1 MPRPT
6 NAEKEQN
13 LLSEVKECYRRSVTA
28 ESENRELALEDIRF
42 VDEEGAQW
50 DDKTRENRGKR
61 PCYSFDRTSIAIDQV
76 KGDQRQNTPQIK
88 VLPIDNKSDRKK
100 AEIFEGLIR
109 AIERN
114 SSARTAYNTGF
125 DFALKGGFGA
135 WRVYPKYVEGS
146 FDQELCIGRIE
157 NPFTVHFDPSAKDF
171 LKRDAE
177 WVLITER
184 INKDVHDAQYPGVDA
199 SDLDL
204 SQHDHDWLNDKEVR
218 VAEYYK
224 RMRRKKTIALLD
236 DGRVIDYDTIKVIE
250 DELRDPPPGS
260 GIKPIRVKLDKHG
273 KKMIREADTTFIRWW
288 KLSGAGVIEGPIDYE
303 WKYIPVVPCYGR
315 VTNIEGK
322 RKYRGLVR
330 KAKDPQK
337 AYNGA
342 RTAEIEA
349 VAMVPRSPYII
360 IPSQIK
366 GFENQWREANAK
378 NPLFL
383 YYNQVQNAPNG
394 GKPTRE
400 PMPDIPQAL
409 IALSAQAADDIKAS
423 TGKFGPSLGEPQAGE
438 LPGAIR
444 QRNTEGDVSSY
455 EFIDNLAE
463 SIKYTGEILV
473 DMIPPV
479 YDGERTVRILGI
491 DGKEAFEEINQRGP
505 DDKLINDL
513 SQGRYDVTV
522 DTGPAYTTQRQQ
534 AADFLLKFAS
544 TSDPVKQIASDL
556 IAKSLDFVG
565 ADELERRLRIPLIQQ
580 GIIPPD
586 QLTEDEKA
594 MLPQGPPPP
603 DPTEQAL
610 LGKLQ
615 ADAAKS
621 QAQAQKAQIDTA
633 NAAIDAQMKPQELQ
647 KLVAETVGQMLQ
659 NMQLAGEIGIDPRT
673 GQMTL
678 MKYVNGGNELAMQPR
693 RAMRTIDATVVQ

>member
-6 NAEKEQN
+6 NAETSAK
-13 LLSEVKECYRRSVTA
+13 LLVEVKDNYSRSISADGT
-28 ESENRELALEDIRF
+28 NRELALEDIRF

-50 DDKTRENRGKR
+50 DSEVRKARGSR

-76 KGDQRQNTPQIK
+76 KGDQRQNSPQIK
-88 VLPIDNKSDRKK
+88 ILPIDSKSDRKK

-114 SSARTAYNTGF
+114 SSAKTAYNTGF

-135 WRVYPKYVEGS
+135 WRVYPKYVDDS

-157 NPFTVHFDPSAKDF
+157 NPFTVHFDPSAKDY
-171 LKRDAE
+171 LKRDSE
-177 WVLITER
+177 WALVTER
-184 INKDVHDAQYPGVDA
+184 ISKDLHDAQYKDIQG

-204 SQHDHDWLNDKEVR
+204 SQHDHDWINDKEVR

-224 RMRRKKTIALLD
+224 RMRRKKTLALLD

-250 DELRDPPPGS
+250 QELRDPPPGS
-260 GIKPIRVKLDKHG
+260 GIKPIRVL
-273 KKMIREADTTFIRWW
+273 KKREADTTYVRWW
-288 KLSGAGVIEGPIDYE
+288 KLSGAGIIDGPIDYE
-303 WKYIPVVPCYGR
+303 WKYIPIIPIYGR

-349 VAMVPRSPYII
+349 VAMVPRSPYMVT
-360 IPSQIK
+360 PAQVK
-366 GFENQWREANAK
+366 GYENSWREANAK

-383 YYNQVQNAPNG
+383 YYNAVKDLPGG

-400 PMPDIPQAL
+400 AMPDIPNAL
-409 IALSAQAADDIKAS
+409 IALSQQAADDIKAS
-423 TGKFGPSLGEPQAGE
+423 TGKFGPSLGEPQANE

-473 DMIPPV
+473 DMIPKV
-479 YDGERTVRILGI
+479 YDGERVVRILGI
-491 DGKEAFEEINQRGP
+491 DGKEAFENINQRGQ
-505 DDKLINDL
+505 DGKLINDL
-513 SQGRYDVTV
+513 SQGRYDVAV
-522 DTGPAYTTQRQQ
+522 DVGPAYTTQRQQ
-534 AADFLLKFAS
+534 AADYLLKFAS
-544 TSDPVKQIASDL
+544 TSEAVKNMASDL
-556 IAKSLDFVG
+556 IAKSLDFKG

-580 GIIPPD
+580 GVIPPD
-586 QLTEDEKA
+586 QMTDEEKA
-594 MLPQGPPPP
+594 MQPQGPPPP
-603 DPTEQAL
+603 DPMQEAL
-610 LGKLQ
+610 ASKLN
-615 ADAAKS
+615 AEAARA
-621 QAQAQKAQIDTA
+621 QAQAQQTQVNTA
-633 NAAIDAQMKPQELQ
+633 TASIDAKMKPQELQ
-647 KLVAETVGQMLQ
+647 KLIAETIFQQLQ
-659 NMQLAGEIGIDPRT
+659 NMQLAGEISVDPRT
-673 GQMTL
+673 GRLQL
-678 MKYVNGGNELAMQPR
+678 MKYMQGGNELSQPR
-693 RAMRTIDATVVQ
+693 ERQRIQSRV

>member
-6 NAEKEQN
+6 NAETSAK
-13 LLSEVKECYRRSVTA
+13 LLVEVKDNYSRSISADGT
-28 ESENRELALEDIRF
+28 NRELALEDIRF

-50 DDKTRENRGKR
+50 DSEVRKARGSR

-88 VLPIDNKSDRKK
+88 ILPIDSKSDRKK

-114 SSARTAYNTGF
+114 SSAKTAYNTGF

-135 WRVYPKYVEGS
+135 WRVYPKYVDDS

-157 NPFTVHFDPSAKDF
+157 NPFTVHFDPSAKDY

-177 WVLITER
+177 WALVTER
-184 INKDVHDAQYPGVDA
+184 ISKDLHDAQYKDIQG

-204 SQHDHDWLNDKEVR
+204 AQHDHDWINDKEVR

-224 RMRRKKTIALLD
+224 RMRRKKTLALLD

-250 DELRDPPPGS
+250 QELRDPPPGS
-260 GIKPIRVKLDKHG
+260 GIKPIRVL
-273 KKMIREADTTFIRWW
+273 KKREADTTYVRWW
-288 KLSGAGVIEGPIDYE
+288 KLSGAGIIDGPIDYE
-303 WKYIPVVPCYGR
+303 WKYIPIIPIYGR

-349 VAMVPRSPYII
+349 VAMVPRSPYMVT
-360 IPSQIK
+360 PAQVK
-366 GFENQWREANAK
+366 GYENSWREANAK

-383 YYNQVQNAPNG
+383 YYNAVKDLPGG
-394 GKPTRE
+394 GKPSRE
-400 PMPDIPQAL
+400 AMPDIPNAL
-409 IALSAQAADDIKAS
+409 IALSQQAADDIKAS
-423 TGKFGPSLGEPQAGE
+423 TGKFGPSLGEPQANE

-473 DMIPPV
+473 DMIPKV
-479 YDGERTVRILGI
+479 YDGERVVRILGI
-491 DGKEAFEEINQRGP
+491 DGKEAFENINQRGQ
-505 DDKLINDL
+505 DGKLINDL
-513 SQGRYDVTV
+513 SQGRYDVAV
-522 DTGPAYTTQRQQ
+522 DVGPAYTTQRQQ
-534 AADFLLKFAS
+534 AADYLLKFAS
-544 TSDPVKQIASDL
+544 TSEAVKNMASDL
-556 IAKSLDFVG
+556 IAKSLDFKG

-580 GIIPPD
+580 GVIPPD
-586 QLTEDEKA
+586 QLTDEEKQ
-594 MLPQGPPPP
+594 MQPQGPPPP
-603 DPTEQAL
+603 DPMQEAL
-610 LGKLQ
+610 ASKLN
-615 ADAAKS
+615 AEAARA
-621 QAQAQKAQIDTA
+621 QAQAQQTQVNTA
-633 NAAIDAQMKPQELQ
+633 TASIDAQMKPQELQ
-647 KLVAETVGQMLQ
+647 KLIAETIFQQLL
-659 NMQLAGEIGIDPRT
+659 NMQLAGEISVDPRT
-673 GQMTL
+673 GRLQL
-678 MKYVNGGNELAMQPR
+678 MKYMQGNELARDPR
-693 RAMRTIDATVVQ
+693 QVEARVM

>member
-6 NAEKEQN
+6 NAEKEQA
-13 LLSEVKECYRRSVTA
+13 LLSEVKECYRRSVSA
-28 ESENRELALEDIRF
+28 ESENRELALDDIRF

-50 DDKTRENRGKR
+50 DDQTRRNRGSR
-61 PCYSFDRTSIAIDQV
+61 PCYTFDRTSISIDQV

-88 VLPIDNKSDRKK
+88 VLPVDNKSDRAK
-100 AEIFEGLIR
+100 ATIFEGLIR

-135 WRVYPKYVEGS
+135 WRVYPKYVEDS

-177 WVLITER
+177 WALITER
-184 INKDVHDAQYPGVDA
+184 IDKGAYDKQYPDFPA

-204 SQHDHDWLNDKEVR
+204 SQHDHDWINDKEVR
-218 VAEYYK
+218 VAEFYK

-236 DGRVIDYDTIKVIE
+236 DGRVIDYDTIKAIE
-250 DELRDPPPGS
+250 EELRDPPPGS
-260 GIKPIRVKLDKHG
+260 GIKPIRVLRK
-273 KKMIREADTTFIRWW
+273 RESDSTYVRWW

-303 WKYIPVVPCYGR
+303 WKYIPIVPVYGR

-349 VAMVPRSPYII
+349 VAMVPRSPYILL
-360 IPSQIK
+360 PGQIK

-383 YYNQVQNAPNG
+383 YYNADPKAPNA

-400 PMPDIPQAL
+400 PMPEIPNAL
-409 IALSAQAADDIKAS
+409 IALSQQAADDIKAS
-423 TGKFGPSLGEPQAGE
+423 TGKFGPSLGEPTANE

-473 DMIPPV
+473 DMIPKV
-479 YDGERTVRILGI
+479 YDGERVVRILGI
-491 DGKEAFEEINQRGP
+491 DGKEAFEVINQTGP
-505 DDKLINDL
+505 DGKLINDL

-522 DTGPAYTTQRQQ
+522 DVGPAYTTQRQQ

-544 TSDPVKQIASDL
+544 TSEPVKQIASDL
-556 IAKSLDFVG
+556 IAKSLDFQG

-580 GIIPPD
+580 GVIPPD
-586 QLTEDEKA
+586 QLSEDEKA

-603 DPTEQAL
+603 DPTQQAL
-610 LGKLQ
+610 LQKLG
-615 ADAAKS
+615 ADAQRA

-633 NAAIDAQMKPQELQ
+633 NAAIDAQMKPQQLQ
-647 KLVAETVGQMLQ
+647 KLIQDTISV
-659 NMQLAGEIGIDPRT
+659 QLDNLIKSGEIGIDQRT
-673 GQMTL
+673 GKMAL
-678 MKYVNGGNELAMQPR
+678 MKY
-693 RAMRTIDATVVQ
+693 MRESQQVVPQ

>member
-6 NAEKEQN
+6 NAKLEQD
-13 LLSEVKECYRRSVTA
+13 LLSEVKENYRRAASA
-28 ESENRELALEDIRF
+28 DSANRELAIEDIRF

-50 DDKTRENRGKR
+50 DDEVRKARGGR

-88 VLPIDNKSDRKK
+88 VLPIDDKSDRKK

-114 SSARTAYNTGF
+114 SSANTAYNTGF

-135 WRVYPKYVEGS
+135 WRVYPKYVEDS

-157 NPFTVHFDPSAKDF
+157 NPFTVHFDPSAKDY
-171 LKRDAE
+171 LKRDSE
-177 WVLITER
+177 WALITER
-184 INKDVHDAQYPGVDA
+184 IARDAYEAQHGEPGT
-199 SDLDL
+199 DLDL
-204 SQHDHDWLNDKEVR
+204 SQHDHDWINDKEVR

-236 DGRVIDYDTIKVIE
+236 DGRVIDYDTIKAIE
-250 DELRDPPPGS
+250 EELRDPPPGS
-260 GIKPIRVKLDKHG
+260 GIKPIRVL
-273 KKMIREADTTFIRWW
+273 KKREADTTFIRWW
-288 KLSGAGVIEGPIDYE
+288 KLSGVGIIEGPIDYE
-303 WKYIPVVPCYGR
+303 WKYIPIVPIYGR
-315 VTNIEGK
+315 VTNIGGK

-349 VAMVPRSPYII
+349 VAMVPRSPYFVT
-360 IPSQIK
+360 PGQIK
-366 GFENQWREANAK
+366 GYENQWSTANVK
-378 NPLFL
+378 NPLWL
-383 YYNQVQNAPNG
+383 YYNPVKDLPGG

-400 PMPDIPQAL
+400 PMPEIPNAL
-409 IALSAQAADDIKAS
+409 IALSQQAADDIKAS
-423 TGKFGPSLGEPQAGE
+423 TGKFGPSLGEPQANE

-473 DMIPPV
+473 DMIPKV
-479 YDGERTVRILGI
+479 YDGERVVRILGI
-491 DGKEAFEEINQRGP
+491 DGREAFESINQRGP
-505 DDKLINDL
+505 DGKLLNDL
-513 SQGRYDVTV
+513 SQGRYDVAV
-522 DTGPAYTTQRQQ
+522 DVGPAYTTQREW
-534 AADFLLKFAS
+534 ARDNLLRFADTPEMKML
-544 TSDPVKQIASDL
+544 VGDL
-556 IAKSLDFVG
+556 VAKNMNFTG
-565 ADELERRLRIPLIQQ
+565 ADELERRLRIPLIQR
-580 GIIPPD
+580 GVIPPD

-594 MLPQGPPPP
+594 ALPKEPPPP
-603 DPTEQAL
+603 DPTQQAL
-610 LGKLQ
+610 TTKLQ
-615 ADAAKS
+615 ADAARS

-647 KLVAETVGQMLQ
+647 KLIAETVGQMLE
-659 NMQLAGEIGIDPRT
+659 NMQKAGEIGIDPQS
-673 GQMTL
+673 GKVGL
-678 MKYVNGGNELAMQPR
+678 MKYLRETRQV
-693 RAMRTIDATVVQ
+693 

>member
-1 MPRPT
+1 MPRPS
-6 NAEKEQN
+6 NAEKEQS
-13 LLSEVKECYRRSVTA
+13 LLAEVKTNYGRAVSADST
-28 ESENRELALEDIRF
+28 NRELALEDIRF

-50 DDKTRENRGKR
+50 DSKVRKAREAAGRS
-61 PCYSFDRTSIAIDQV
+61 CYSFDRTSIAIDQV

-100 AEIFEGLIR
+100 AGIFEGLIR

-114 SSARTAYNTGF
+114 SSAKTAYNTGF

-135 WRVYPKYVEGS
+135 WRVYPKYVEDS

-177 WVLITER
+177 WALISELIDQDAYT
-184 INKDVHDAQYPGVDA
+184 AQYGEPG

-204 SQHDHDWLNDKEVR
+204 SQHDHDWINDKQIR

-224 RMRRKKTIALLD
+224 RMRRKKTLALLD
-236 DGRVIDYDTIKVIE
+236 DGRVVDYDTIKAIE
-250 DELRDPPPGS
+250 DELVDPPPGS
-260 GIKPIRVKLDKHG
+260 GIKPIKVLRK
-273 KKMIREADTTFIRWW
+273 READSTYVRWW
-288 KLSGAGVIEGPIDYE
+288 KISGAGILEGPIDYE
-303 WKYIPVVPCYGR
+303 WKYIPIVPVYGR

-322 RKYRGLVR
+322 RRYRGLVR

-349 VAMVPRSPYII
+349 VAMVPRSPYFVT
-360 IPSQIK
+360 PDQIK
-366 GFENQWREANAK
+366 GYERQWAEANVK

-383 YYNQVQNAPNG
+383 YYKPDQKLPNG

-400 PMPDIPQAL
+400 PMPDIPNAL
-409 IALSAQAADDIKAS
+409 IALSSQAADDIKAS
-423 TGKFGPSLGEPQAGE
+423 TGKFGPSLGEPQANE

-455 EFIDNLAE
+455 EFVDNLAE

-473 DMIPPV
+473 DMIPKV
-479 YDGERTVRILGI
+479 YDGERIVRILGI
-491 DGKEAFEEINQRGP
+491 DGREGFEQINQRGP
-505 DDKLINDL
+505 DGKLINDL

-522 DTGPAYTTQRQQ
+522 DVGPAYTTQRQQ
-534 AADFLLKFAS
+534 AAEFLLRFAS
-544 TSDPVKQIASDL
+544 QSEPVQAVASDL
-556 IAKSLDFVG
+556 IAKSLDFQG
-565 ADELERRLRIPLIQQ
+565 ADELERRLRMPLIQQ
-580 GIIPPD
+580 GVIPPD
-586 QLTEDEKA
+586 QLTDDEKR
-594 MLPQGPPPP
+594 MQPQGPPPP
-603 DPTEQAL
+603 DPTQVAL
-610 LGKLQ
+610 TQKLQ
-615 ADAAKS
+615 ADTARA

-633 NAAIDAQMKPQELQ
+633 NASIDAQMKPQQLQ
-647 KLVAETVGQMLQ
+647 KLIQDTISV
-659 NMQLAGEIGIDPRT
+659 QLDNLIKSGEIGIDQRT
-673 GQMTL
+673 GKMAL
-678 MKYVNGGNELAMQPR
+678 MKY
-693 RAMRTIDATVVQ
+693 MREQVPQ

>member
-1 MPRPT
+1 MSRPT
-6 NAEKEQN
+6 NAEAAGK
-13 LLSEVKECYRRSVTA
+13 LLSEVKECYRQSITA
-28 ESENRELALEDIRF
+28 DSSNRELALEDIRF

-50 DDKTRENRGKR
+50 DDETRKNRGIR

-100 AEIFEGLIR
+100 AEIYEGLIR

-114 SSARTAYNTGF
+114 SSAKTAYNTGF

-157 NPFTVHFDPSAKDF
+157 NPFTVHLDPSAKDY

-177 WVLITER
+177 WGLITER
-184 INKDVHDAQYPGVDA
+184 MSKDLYEATYPDVQPA
-199 SDLDL
+199 TLDL

-218 VAEYYK
+218 VCEYYK

-236 DGRVIDYDTIKVIE
+236 DGRVIDYDTIRAIE
-250 DELRDPPPGS
+250 DELLDPPPGS
-260 GIKPIRVKLDKHG
+260 GIKPLRVKLDKHG
-273 KKMIREADTTFIRWW
+273 KKMIREADTTYIRWW
-288 KLSGAGVIEGPIDYE
+288 KLSGTGIIEGPIDYE
-303 WKYIPVVPCYGR
+303 WKYIPIVPIFGR
-315 VTNIEGK
+315 VTNIEGE

-349 VAMVPRSPYII
+349 VAMVPRSPYILL
-360 IPSQIK
+360 PGQIK
-366 GFENQWREANAK
+366 GYETQWREANAK

-383 YYNQVQNAPNG
+383 YYNQVANAPNG

-400 PMPDIPQAL
+400 PMPDIPNAL
-409 IALSAQAADDIKAS
+409 IALSQQAADDIKAS
-423 TGKFGPSLGEPQAGE
+423 TGKFGPSLGEPTANE

-473 DMIPPV
+473 DMIPKV
-479 YDGERTVRILGI
+479 YDGARVVRILGI
-491 DGKEAFEEINQRGP
+491 DGKEAFEEINQAGP
-505 DDKLINDL
+505 DGKPINDL
-513 SQGRYDVTV
+513 SQGRYDVAV
-522 DTGPAYTTQRQQ
+522 DVGPAYTTQRQQ
-534 AADFLLKFAS
+534 AADYLLKFAS
-544 TSDPVKQIASDL
+544 TSEPVKMMASDL
-556 IAKSLDFVG
+556 IAKSLDFQG

-580 GIIPPD
+580 GIIPVD
-586 QLTEDEKA
+586 QLTDDEKKA
-594 MLPQGPPPP
+594 LPQGPPPP
-603 DPTEQAL
+603 DPTEVAL

-615 ADAAKS
+615 ADAARS

-647 KLVAETVGQMLQ
+647 KLIAETVGQMLA
-659 NMQLAGEIGIDPRT
+659 NMQLAGEIGIDPRS
-673 GQMTL
+673 GKMGL
-678 MKYVNGGNELAMQPR
+678 MKYMRGNELSQPPVG
-693 RAMRTIDATVVQ
+693 A

>member
-6 NAEKEQN
+6 NAEVSTK
-13 LLSEVKECYRRSVTA
+13 LLAEVKECYSRSITA
-28 ESENRELALEDIRF
+28 DGENRELALDDIRF

-50 DDKTRENRGKR
+50 DDDTRRNRGPR
-61 PCYSFDRTSIAIDQV
+61 PCYTFDRTSISIDQV

-114 SSARTAYNTGF
+114 SSAKTAYNTGF

-135 WRVYPKYVEGS
+135 WRVYPKFVEDS
-146 FDQELCIGRIE
+146 FDQELCIERIE

-171 LKRDAE
+171 LKRDAG
-177 WVLITER
+177 WALVTER
-184 INKDVHDAQYPGVDA
+184 MARDAYDAQYPDA
-199 SDLDL
+199 TPSDLDL
-204 SQHDHDWLNDKEVR
+204 SHHDHDWLNEKEVR

-224 RMRRKKTIALLD
+224 RMRRKKTLALLD
-236 DGRVIDYDTIKVIE
+236 DGRVIDYDAIKAIE
-250 DELRDPPPGS
+250 DELLDPPPGS
-260 GIKPIRVKLDKHG
+260 GIKPIRVL
-273 KKMIREADTTFIRWW
+273 KKREADTTFVRWW
-288 KLSGAGVIEGPIDYE
+288 KISGAGIIDGPIDYE
-303 WKYIPVVPCYGR
+303 WKYIPIVPVYGR

-360 IPSQIK
+360 TPTTIK

-400 PMPDIPQAL
+400 PMPEIPQAL

-423 TGKFGPSLGEPQAGE
+423 TGKFGPSLGEPQANE

-455 EFIDNLAE
+455 EFIDNLSE

-473 DMIPPV
+473 DMIPKV
-479 YDGERTVRILGI
+479 YDGERVVRILGI
-491 DGKEAFEEINQRGP
+491 DGKEAFETINQRGQ
-505 DDKLINDL
+505 DGKLVNDI

-522 DTGPAYTTQRQQ
+522 DVGPAYTTQRQQ
-534 AADFLLKFAS
+534 AADYLLKFAS
-544 TSDPVKQIASDL
+544 TSEAVKTMASDL
-556 IAKSLDFVG
+556 IAKSLDFQG

-580 GIIPPD
+580 GVIPED
-586 QLTEDEKA
+586 QLTDDEKA
-594 MLPQGPPPP
+594 ARPQGPPPP
-603 DPTEQAL
+603 DPMQEAL
-610 LGKLQ
+610 LQKLN
-615 ADAAKS
+615 ADASKS
-621 QAQAQKAQIDTA
+621 MAQAQKAHIDTA
-633 NAAIDAQMKPQELQ
+633 NASIDAQMKPQQLQ
-647 KLVAETVGQMLQ
+647 KLIAETVGQMLS
-659 NMQLAGEIGIDPRT
+659 NMQIAGEIGVDPKT
-673 GQMTL
+673 GRMQL
-678 MKYVNGGNELAMQPR
+678 MKYMQGGNELAQPR
-693 RAMRTIDATVVQ
+693 EPRRVEARVV

>member
-1 MPRPT
+1 MARPS
-6 NAEKEQN
+6 NAEKAQN
-13 LLSEVKECYRRSVTA
+13 LLAEVKECYRRSTSA
-28 ESENRELALEDIRF
+28 DSENRELALEDIRF

-50 DDKTRENRGKR
+50 DDDTRKNRGGR

-114 SSARTAYNTGF
+114 SSAKTAYNTGF

-135 WRVYPKYVEGS
+135 WRVYPKYVEDS

-177 WVLITER
+177 WALITER
-184 INKDVHDAQYPGVDA
+184 INKDAHDAQYPGVDA

-224 RMRRKKTIALLD
+224 RMRKKKTLALLD

-250 DELRDPPPGS
+250 EELKDPPPGS
-260 GIKPIRVKLDKHG
+260 GIKPIRVL
-273 KKMIREADTTFIRWW
+273 KKREADTTFVRWW
-288 KLSGAGVIEGPIDYE
+288 KLSGAGVIDGPIDYD
-303 WKYIPVVPCYGR
+303 WKYIPIIPVYGR

-349 VAMVPRSPYII
+349 VAMVPRSPYLIL
-360 IPSQIK
+360 PGQIK

-383 YYNQVQNAPNG
+383 YYNQVNNAPNG

-400 PMPDIPQAL
+400 PMPEIPNAL
-409 IALSAQAADDIKAS
+409 IALSSQAADDIKAS
-423 TGKFGPSLGEPQAGE
+423 TGKFGPSLGEPAGNE

-444 QRNTEGDVSSY
+444 QRNMEGDVSSY

-473 DMIPPV
+473 DMIPKV
-479 YDGERTVRILGI
+479 YDGERIVRILGI
-491 DGKEAFEEINQRGP
+491 DGKEAFESINQRGP
-505 DDKLINDL
+505 DGKLINDL

-544 TSDPVKQIASDL
+544 TSEPVKNIASDL

-603 DPTEQAL
+603 DPTQQAL
-610 LGKLQ
+610 LAKLG
-615 ADAAKS
+615 ADAARS

-633 NAAIDAQMKPQELQ
+633 NASIDAQMKPQQLQ
-647 KLVAETVGQMLQ
+647 KLIAETMGQMLE

-673 GQMTL
+673 GKMAL
-678 MKYVNGGNELAMQPR
+678 MKYMQGGNELAREPQRIP
-693 RAMRTIDATVVQ
+693 DARVIRSVA

>member
-6 NAEKEQN
+6 NAEVSTK
-13 LLSEVKECYRRSVTA
+13 LLAEVKENYSRSISADST
-28 ESENRELALEDIRF
+28 NRELALEDIRF

-50 DDKTRENRGKR
+50 DDETRKNRGSR

-114 SSARTAYNTGF
+114 SSAKTAYNTGF

-135 WRVYPKYVEGS
+135 WRVYPKYVEDS

-157 NPFTVHFDPSAKDF
+157 NPFTVHFDPSAKDY
-171 LKRDAE
+171 LKRDSE
-177 WVLITER
+177 WVIVTER
-184 INKDVHDAQYPGVDA
+184 ISKDAHDAQYSA
-199 SDLDL
+199 IEAADLDL
-204 SQHDHDWLNDKEVR
+204 SQHDHDWINDKEVR

-236 DGRVIDYDTIKVIE
+236 DGRVIDYDAIKAIE
-250 DELRDPPPGS
+250 KELLDPPPGS
-260 GIKPIRVKLDKHG
+260 GIAPIRVI
-273 KKMIREADTTFIRWW
+273 KKREADTTYVRWW
-288 KLSGAGVIEGPIDYE
+288 KLSGKGVIEGPIDYE
-303 WKYIPVVPCYGR
+303 WKYIPIVPIYGR

-360 IPSQIK
+360 TPAQIK
-366 GFENQWREANAK
+366 GHENQWREANAK

-383 YYNQVQNAPNG
+383 YHNSVANLPNG

-423 TGKFGPSLGEPQAGE
+423 TGKFGPSLGEPQANE

-473 DMIPPV
+473 DMIPKV
-479 YDGERTVRILGI
+479 YDGERIVRILGI
-491 DGKEAFEEINQRGP
+491 DGKEAFESINQRGP
-505 DDKLINDL
+505 DGKLVNDL
-513 SQGRYDVTV
+513 SQGRFDVTV
-522 DTGPAYTTQRQQ
+522 DVGPAYTTQRQQ
-534 AADFLLKFAS
+534 AADYLIKFAS
-544 TSDPVKQIASDL
+544 TSEAVKVMASDL
-556 IAKSLDFVG
+556 IAKSLDFKG

-580 GIIPPD
+580 GVIPPD
-586 QLTEDEKA
+586 QLTDEEKA
-594 MLPQGPPPP
+594 MQPQGPPPP
-603 DPTEQAL
+603 DPTQVAL
-610 LGKLQ
+610 TNKLN
-615 ADAAKS
+615 AEAARA
-621 QAQAQKAQIDTA
+621 QAQAQQTQVETA
-633 NAAIDAQMKPQELQ
+633 TASITAQMKPQELQ
-647 KLVAETVGQMLQ
+647 KLIAETIFQQLQ
-659 NMQLAGEIGIDPRT
+659 NMQLAGEIGIDPRS
-673 GQMTL
+673 GRPML
-678 MKYVNGGNELAMQPR
+678 MKYLQGGNELAREPR
-693 RAMRTIDATVVQ
+693 RIEARVL

>member
-6 NAEKEQN
+6 NAEIEQK
-13 LLSEVKECYRRSVTA
+13 LLAEVKENYSRAVTA
-28 ESENRELALEDIRF
+28 DSENRDLALEDIRF
-42 VDEEGAQW
+42 VDEDGAQW
-50 DDKTRENRGKR
+50 DREVRKARGTR
-61 PCYSFDRTSIAIDQV
+61 PCYTFDRTSIAIDQV

-88 VLPIDNKSDRKK
+88 VLPIDDKSDRKK

-114 SSARTAYNTGF
+114 SSAKTAYNTGF

-135 WRVYPKYVEGS
+135 WRVYPKYVEDS
-146 FDQELCIGRIE
+146 FDQELCIARIE
-157 NPFTVHFDPSAKDF
+157 NPFTVHFDPAAKDF

-177 WVLITER
+177 WALVTER
-184 INKDVHDAQYPGVDA
+184 INRDAYIAQYGEPG

-204 SQHDHDWLNDKEVR
+204 SHLDHDWVNEKEIR

-224 RMRRKKTIALLD
+224 RMRRKKTLALLD
-236 DGRVIDYDTIKVIE
+236 DGRVIDYDTIKAIE

-260 GIKPIRVKLDKHG
+260 GIAPIRVIRK
-273 KKMIREADTTFIRWW
+273 READSTYIRWW
-288 KLSGAGVIEGPIDYE
+288 KVSGAGVLEGPTDYE
-303 WKYIPVVPCYGR
+303 WRYIPIVPVYGR
-315 VTNIEGK
+315 VSNIEGK

-349 VAMVPRSPYII
+349 VAMVPRSPYFVTTT
-360 IPSQIK
+360 QIK
-366 GFENQWREANAK
+366 GYENQWREANAK

-383 YYNQVQNAPNG
+383 YFNADKSLPNG
-394 GKPTRE
+394 GKPSRE
-400 PMPDIPQAL
+400 PMPEIPNAL
-409 IALSAQAADDIKAS
+409 IALSQQAADDIKAG
-423 TGKFGPSLGEPQAGE
+423 TGKFGPSLGEPTANE

-444 QRNTEGDVSSY
+444 QRNMEGDVSSY

-463 SIKYTGEILV
+463 SIKYTGEIMV
-473 DMIPPV
+473 DMIPKV
-479 YDGERTVRILGI
+479 YDGERIVRILGI
-491 DGKEAFEEINQRGP
+491 DGKEAFEAINQRGP
-505 DDKLINDL
+505 DGKLINDL

-544 TSDPVKQIASDL
+544 TSEPVKMVASDL
-556 IAKSLDFVG
+556 IAKSLDFQG

-580 GIIPPD
+580 GVIPED
-586 QLTEDEKA
+586 QLTEDEKKA
-594 MLPQGPPPP
+594 LPKGEPPP
-603 DPTEQAL
+603 DPTQQAL
-610 LGKLQ
+610 LTKLA
-615 ADAAKS
+615 ADAQRS

-633 NAAIDAQMKPQELQ
+633 NASIDAQMKPQQLQ
-647 KLVAETVGQMLQ
+647 KLVAETVGQMLE
-659 NMQLAGEIGIDPRT
+659 NMQKAGEIGIDPAT
-673 GQMTL
+673 GRLQL
-678 MKYVNGGNELAMQPR
+678 MKYLRETQVTQ
-693 RAMRTIDATVVQ
+693 

>member
-6 NAEKEQN
+6 NAAAK
-13 LLSEVKECYRRSVTA
+13 LIAEVKDCYSRAVA
-28 ESENRELALEDIRF
+28 DDAANRDLALEDIRF

-50 DDKTRENRGKR
+50 DEETRKNRGSR
-61 PCYSFDRTSIAIDQV
+61 PCYSFDRTSISIDQV

-114 SSARTAYNTGF
+114 SSAKTAYNTGF

-135 WRVYPKYVEGS
+135 WRIYPKYVEDS

-177 WVLITER
+177 WALITER
-184 INKDVHDAQYPGVDA
+184 IGKDAFEAQYPNVDA
-199 SDLDL
+199 SELDL
-204 SQHDHDWLNDKEVR
+204 SQHDHDWMNDKEVR

-236 DGRVIDYDTIKVIE
+236 DGRVIDYDVIKVVE
-250 DELRDPPPGS
+250 KELLDPPPGS
-260 GIKPIRVKLDKHG
+260 GIKPIKVLRK
-273 KKMIREADTTFIRWW
+273 READTTFIRWW

-303 WKYIPVVPCYGR
+303 WKYIPIVPIYGR
-315 VTNIEGK
+315 VSNIEGK

-360 IPSQIK
+360 TPATIK

-383 YYNQVQNAPNG
+383 FYNQVANAPNG

-400 PMPDIPQAL
+400 AMPEIPNAL
-409 IALSAQAADDIKAS
+409 IALSQQAADDIKAS
-423 TGKFGPSLGEPQAGE
+423 TGKFGPSLGEPTANE

-473 DMIPPV
+473 DMIPKV
-479 YDGERTVRILGI
+479 YDGERVIRILGI
-491 DGKEAFEEINQRGP
+491 DGKEAFETINQRTRDG
-505 DDKLINDL
+505 KLVNDL

-522 DTGPAYTTQRQQ
+522 DVGPAYTTQRQQ
-534 AADFLLKFAS
+534 AADYLLKFAS
-544 TSDPVKQIASDL
+544 TSEPVKQLASDL
-556 IAKSLDFVG
+556 IAKSLDFQG

-586 QLTEDEKA
+586 QLTDQEKA
-594 MLPQGPPPP
+594 MQPQGPPPP
-603 DPTEQAL
+603 DPTQQAL

-615 ADAAKS
+615 ADTARA

-647 KLVAETVGQMLQ
+647 KLIAETIGQMLS
-659 NMQLAGEIGIDPRT
+659 NMQIAGEIGVDPRT
-673 GQMTL
+673 GKMQL
-678 MKYVNGGNELAMQPR
+678 MKYMQGGNELAREPRPMQR
-693 RAMRTIDATVVQ
+693 IEARVV

>member
-1 MPRPT
+1 MARPS
-6 NAEKEQN
+6 NAEKAQN
-13 LLSEVKECYRRSVTA
+13 LLAEVKECYRRSTSA
-28 ESENRELALEDIRF
+28 DSENRELALEDIRF

-50 DDKTRENRGKR
+50 DDDTRKNRGGR

-114 SSARTAYNTGF
+114 SSAKTAYNTGF

-135 WRVYPKYVEGS
+135 WRVYPKYVEDS

-177 WVLITER
+177 WALITER
-184 INKDVHDAQYPGVDA
+184 INKDAHDAQYPGVDA

-224 RMRRKKTIALLD
+224 RMRKKKTLALLD

-250 DELRDPPPGS
+250 EELKDPPPGS
-260 GIKPIRVKLDKHG
+260 GIKPIRVL
-273 KKMIREADTTFIRWW
+273 KKREADTTFVRWW
-288 KLSGAGVIEGPIDYE
+288 KLSGAGVIDGPIDYD
-303 WKYIPVVPCYGR
+303 WKYIPIIPVYGR

-349 VAMVPRSPYII
+349 VAMVPRSPYLIL
-360 IPSQIK
+360 PGQIK

-383 YYNQVQNAPNG
+383 YYNQVNNAPNG

-400 PMPDIPQAL
+400 PMPEIPNAL
-409 IALSAQAADDIKAS
+409 IALSSQAADDIKAS
-423 TGKFGPSLGEPQAGE
+423 TGKFGPSLGEPSGNE

-473 DMIPPV
+473 DMIPKV
-479 YDGERTVRILGI
+479 YDGERIVRILGI
-491 DGKEAFEEINQRGP
+491 DGKEAFESINQRGP
-505 DDKLINDL
+505 DGKLINDL

-544 TSDPVKQIASDL
+544 TSEPVKNIASDL

-603 DPTEQAL
+603 DPTQQAL
-610 LGKLQ
+610 LAKLG
-615 ADAAKS
+615 ADAARA

-633 NAAIDAQMKPQELQ
+633 NASIDAQMKPQQLQ
-647 KLVAETVGQMLQ
+647 KLIAETMGQMLE

-673 GQMTL
+673 GKMAL
-678 MKYVNGGNELAMQPR
+678 MKYMQQQGPGNELAREPQRIP
-693 RAMRTIDATVVQ
+693 DARVIRSVA

>member
-6 NAEKEQN
+6 NAETSAK
-13 LLSEVKECYRRSVTA
+13 LLAEVKDNYSRSISADGT
-28 ESENRELALEDIRF
+28 NRELALEDIRF

-50 DDKTRENRGKR
+50 DSEVRKARGSR

-76 KGDQRQNTPQIK
+76 KGDQRQNSPQIK
-88 VLPIDNKSDRKK
+88 ILPIDSKSDRKK

-114 SSARTAYNTGF
+114 SSAKTAYNTGF

-135 WRVYPKYVEGS
+135 WRVYPKYVDDS

-157 NPFTVHFDPSAKDF
+157 NPFTVHFDPSAKDY

-177 WVLITER
+177 WALVTER
-184 INKDVHDAQYPGVDA
+184 ISKDLHDAQYKDIQG

-204 SQHDHDWLNDKEVR
+204 AQHDHDWINDKEVR

-224 RMRRKKTIALLD
+224 RMRRKKTLALLD

-250 DELRDPPPGS
+250 QELRDPPPGS
-260 GIKPIRVKLDKHG
+260 GIKPIRVL
-273 KKMIREADTTFIRWW
+273 KKREADTTYVRWW
-288 KLSGAGVIEGPIDYE
+288 KLSGAGIIDGPIDYE
-303 WKYIPVVPCYGR
+303 WKYIPIVPIYGR

-349 VAMVPRSPYII
+349 VAMVPRSPYMVT
-360 IPSQIK
+360 PAQVK
-366 GFENQWREANAK
+366 GYENSWREANAK

-383 YYNQVQNAPNG
+383 YYNAVKDLPGG
-394 GKPTRE
+394 GKPSRE
-400 PMPDIPQAL
+400 AMPDIPNAL
-409 IALSAQAADDIKAS
+409 IALSQQAADDIKAS
-423 TGKFGPSLGEPQAGE
+423 TGKFGPSLGEPQANE

-473 DMIPPV
+473 DMIPKV
-479 YDGERTVRILGI
+479 YDGERVVRILGI
-491 DGKEAFEEINQRGP
+491 DGKEAFENINQRGQ
-505 DDKLINDL
+505 DGKLINDL
-513 SQGRYDVTV
+513 SQGRYDVAV
-522 DTGPAYTTQRQQ
+522 DVGPAYTTQRQQ
-534 AADFLLKFAS
+534 AADYLLKFAS
-544 TSDPVKQIASDL
+544 TSEAVKNMASDL
-556 IAKSLDFVG
+556 IAKSLDFKG

-580 GIIPPD
+580 GVIPPD
-586 QLTEDEKA
+586 QMTDEEKA
-594 MLPQGPPPP
+594 MQPQEPPPP
-603 DPTEQAL
+603 DPMQEAL
-610 LGKLQ
+610 ASKLN
-615 ADAAKS
+615 AEAARA
-621 QAQAQKAQIDTA
+621 QAQAQQTQVNTA
-633 NAAIDAQMKPQELQ
+633 TASIDAKMKPQELQ
-647 KLVAETVGQMLQ
+647 KLIAETIFQQLQ
-659 NMQLAGEIGIDPRT
+659 NMQLAGEISVDPRT
-673 GQMTL
+673 GRLQL
-678 MKYVNGGNELAMQPR
+678 MKYMQGNELSQPR
-693 RAMRTIDATVVQ
+693 EMQRIQARV